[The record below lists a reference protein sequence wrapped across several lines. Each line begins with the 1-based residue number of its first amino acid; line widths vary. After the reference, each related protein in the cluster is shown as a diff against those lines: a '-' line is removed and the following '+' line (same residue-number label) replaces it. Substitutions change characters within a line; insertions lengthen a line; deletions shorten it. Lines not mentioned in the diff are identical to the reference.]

1 MIIGLTGQSG
11 AGKSTVCEILVR
23 QESFAVIDCDMVSRS
38 VTVDGSLCNRELKTV
53 FPKVIDDKL
62 HLDRRA
68 LAGIV
73 FGDKEKLG
81 KLESIIYPY
90 ITARINDLISQYAAN
105 GYSFIVLDAPT
116 LFEAGIDSFCD
127 RILSVIADRNI
138 RFGRIKQRD
147 SISDELIN
155 KRFDSQKDERFFIE
169 HSDFIINNDSDIEY
183 TRQQT
188 ENIINRLREEANG

>member
-138 RFGRIKQRD
+138 RFGRIKQRE

-169 HSDFIINNDSDIEY
+169 HSDFIVNNDSDIEY

>member
-38 VTVDGSLCNRELKTV
+38 VTADGSLCNRELKTV

-90 ITARINDLISQYAAN
+90 ITSRINDLISQYAAN

-169 HSDFIINNDSDIEY
+169 NSDFIINNDSDIEY

>member
-138 RFGRIKQRD
+138 RFGRIKHRD

>member
-38 VTVDGSLCNRELKTV
+38 VTADGSLCNRELKTV